1 MTIVIGV
8 IMAVAAM
15 FFEGKSLVSIDVMTG
30 ILFAAPCAA
39 FVIEVFW
46 EKVSAKVAAASIFI
60 GIASGIIAYLVI
72 PDPNINYVIGNLCS
86 LLIPIIVIV
95 AGSLI
100 GDYEFDFQKLRDYE
114 PAHKVNA

>member
-1 MTIVIGV
+1 M
-8 IMAVAAM
+8 
-15 FFEGKSLVSIDVMTG
+15 
-30 ILFAAPCAA
+30 
-39 FVIEVFW
+39 
-46 EKVSAKVAAASIFI
+46 
-60 GIASGIIAYLVI
+60 I